1 MSKGTLRIRGRNLDA
16 VRTIGGGAL
25 TEVAQKAE
33 ELAAEVREII
43 NGDAE
48 VHEPTI
54 EWCRNGILACV
65 YIRCLGFNSA
75 QTKWNN
81 IAISQ
86 RFKGWRIS

>member
-16 VRTIGGGAL
+16 VRTIGGGSLA
-25 TEVAQKAE
+25 EVAQKAE

-65 YIRCLGFNSA
+65 YIRCVNDNL
-75 QTKWNN
+75 
-81 IAISQ
+81 AISE
-86 RFKGWRIS
+86 RFKGWRTS

>member
-33 ELAAEVREII
+33 ELAAEV
-43 NGDAE
+43 
-48 VHEPTI
+48 HEPTI

-65 YIRCLGFNSA
+65 YIRCVNDNL
-75 QTKWNN
+75 
-81 IAISQ
+81 AISQ
-86 RFKGWRIS
+86 RFKGWRTS